1 MTEDIKMFDI
11 YEQVKDQAERL
22 INTILYSADF
32 FEHQMG
38 LKPTIFMTRDIF
50 DTLARG
56 AREHLQVKVHKES
69 NHDAY
74 SYDYTICGYDIHP
87 IPYGAHMLYAGY
99 RVSEP
104 F

>member
-1 MTEDIKMFDI
+1 MEPIKMFETYD
-11 YEQVKDQAERL
+11 QVKERAERL

-38 LKPTIFMTRDIF
+38 QKPTIFMTRDIF

-56 AREHLQVKVHKES
+56 MREHFQVKAHKES
-69 NHDAY
+69 NYDAY
-74 SYDYTICGYDIHP
+74 EIDYTICGYTVHL
-87 IPYGAHMLYAGY
+87 IPYGQHMLYAGY
-99 RVSEP
+99 RISEP